1 MLKRLNNILNVVMGS
16 SVGVIVGHTIY
27 VCWEHRKYP
36 DLYAMQS
43 APWYTSIV
51 VYGVVTAIV
60 LLITIVL
67 KCIVRKK
74 LKNH

>member
-27 VCWEHRKYP
+27 VYWEYRKYP

-43 APWYTSIV
+43 AQ
-51 VYGVVTAIV
+51 
-60 LLITIVL
+60 
-67 KCIVRKK
+67 
-74 LKNH
+74 

>member
-1 MLKRLNNILNVVMGS
+1 MLKRLNNILNVVICS
-16 SVGVIVGHTIY
+16 SVGVIVGHAIY
-27 VCWEHRKYP
+27 VYWEYRKYP
-36 DLYAMQS
+36 DLYTMQS

-51 VYGVVTAIV
+51 VYGLVTAIV